1 MGRTFFTLSD
11 RNARITKN
19 IQGYQLSSIS
29 NQKIE
34 TGDKIREYKV
44 NYQYSNDFDLLQVK
58 LQDADSDDAVEILY
72 DGWETFKNNLRMP
85 KYVKIII
92 KGSKTSQI
100 LLENTK
106 FGFSKMETPY
116 SVPANYKKI
125 EIK

>member
-72 DGWETFKNNLRMP
+72 DGWERFQNNL
-85 KYVKIII
+85 
-92 KGSKTSQI
+92 
-100 LLENTK
+100 
-106 FGFSKMETPY
+106 
-116 SVPANYKKI
+116 
-125 EIK
+125 